1 VKGHVRAGLALTIA
15 QSLMGAGGLEAQ
27 TPLQPRAD
35 TRLFTQRDAVAAV
48 LATGAT
54 LGVMIFDR
62 RIAESVS
69 DSSGSFQQSSFLRD
83 RSSEFNHI
91 SEQPL
96 FLAGVA
102 LYGVG
107 RLAHAPTL
115 ADISLHAA
123 EAVFIATI
131 SAQVVRIPLGR
142 ARPVVSDGTDPFIF
156 HPFKGV
162 SSRDYRAFPS
172 VHTASTY
179 AAAAVI
185 SGETARRWPGA
196 SWIVTPLAY
205 GLAILPGLSRM
216 YLNEHWASDVVMGT
230 FFGVFAGQKV
240 VHYNHSTNPANRVDR
255 FFLGRAAGADGRED
269 RLTFGI
275 QHRF

>member
-1 VKGHVRAGLALTIA
+1 VQCLSAAGTLA
-15 QSLMGAGGLEAQ
+15 AQ
-27 TPLQPRAD
+27 TPLATQPD
-35 TRLFTQRDAVAAV
+35 TRLFTHRDGLAAL

-69 DSSGSFQQSSFLRD
+69 DPAGSLQRSSFLRNRAD
-83 RSSEFNHI
+83 EFNHI

-96 FLAGVA
+96 FLAGIA
-102 LYGVG
+102 AYGVG

-162 SSRDYRAFPS
+162 SSRDYRSFPS

-196 SWIVTPLAY
+196 AWIVTPVAY
-205 GLAILPGLSRM
+205 SLAILPGLSRM

-230 FFGVFAGQKV
+230 FFGVFAGQKI
-240 VHYNHSTNPANRVDR
+240 VHYNHSTNPGNKVDR

-269 RLTFGI
+269 RLLLGI
-275 QHRF
+275 RHAF

>member
-1 VKGHVRAGLALTIA
+1 VNRYVRAGLTLSIA
-15 QSLMGAGGLEAQ
+15 QWLFSAGILAAQ
-27 TPLQPRAD
+27 TPLSPQPD
-35 TRLFTQRDAVAAV
+35 TRLFTHRDGVAAL

-54 LGVMIFDR
+54 LGVMILDR

-69 DSSGSFQQSSFLRD
+69 DPSGSFQRSGFLRD
-83 RSSEFNHI
+83 RADEFNEI

-96 FLAGVA
+96 FLAGLA
-102 LYGVG
+102 AYGIG

-123 EAVFIATI
+123 EAVFVATI
-131 SAQVVRIPLGR
+131 SAQIVRIPLGR
-142 ARPVVSDGTDPFIF
+142 ARPVVSNGTDPFVF

-196 SWIVTPLAY
+196 RWIVTPVAY
-205 GLAILPGLSRM
+205 SLAILPGLSRM

-230 FFGVFAGQKV
+230 FFGVFAGQKI
-240 VHYNHSTNPANRVDR
+240 VHYNHSTNPGNRVDR
-255 FFLGRAAGADGRED
+255 FFLGRAAGADARED
-269 RLTFGI
+269 RLLIGI
-275 QHRF
+275 RHEF